1 VHVSF
6 QDLDELLGSPKK
18 ELPVR
23 GRLLSFPD
31 RISAESGVVLLRVSQ
46 RAKSDPEQ
54 AKDADAIVADLLT
67 PEGWEALQAE
77 VLGKPAEE
85 FIADG
90 LSGDEVAHIFK
101 TLMTWHLYGQDAAE
115 KAWVQVGNPPAPN
128 RAARRASKAPAK
140 SNRTRGSHAGSQTP
154 ASASAPAAASPGPAS
169 SSSGG

>member
-1 VHVSF
+1 MPF

-23 GRLLSFPD
+23 GALLTFPD

-46 RAKSDPEQ
+46 RAKADPEA
-54 AKDADAIVADLLT
+54 AKDGDTILSDLLDAD
-67 PEGWEALQAE
+67 GWEALQTE

-90 LSGDEVAHIFK
+90 LSGDEVSHIFK

-115 KAWVQVGNPPAPN
+115 QAWATVGNPPAPN
-128 RAARRASKAPAK
+128 RSTRRASKAPAK
-140 SNRTRGSHAGSQTP
+140 SNRARGSRDGSMTP
-154 ASASAPAAASPGPAS
+154 APGSAQVTAASPGLDS
-169 SSSGG
+169 SSTGG